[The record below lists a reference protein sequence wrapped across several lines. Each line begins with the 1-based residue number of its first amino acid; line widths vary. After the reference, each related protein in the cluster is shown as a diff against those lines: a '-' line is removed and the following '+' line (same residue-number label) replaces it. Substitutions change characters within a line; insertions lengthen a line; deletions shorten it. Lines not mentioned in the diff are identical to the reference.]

1 MEDCPSPLGMFS
13 HCTVSSFGGRS
24 SARSCE
30 MKLLEDFVKTKRRS
44 GNSKGVE
51 RGKQGSSSDSRLLLG

>member
-1 MEDCPSPLGMFS
+1 
-13 HCTVSSFGGRS
+13 
-24 SARSCE
+24 